1 MSDYR
6 AAQIIIGGC
15 LSRALV
21 PGLCTAIRLQ
31 QVALDWGDEP
41 FLPQSAEE
49 LLAARRTID
58 GEHVLRLLDAE
69 ARHGRLEPLEAFL
82 RKRRIPFDLQIEAG
96 FNGGESL
103 TVYRPEVGECSL
115 PLHEG
120 ELVTAALPI
129 WEFADTL
136 AAFRRQLYRGPRRQ
150 LRQTCD
156 EVMERFQRIIPNR
169 PSPLPAFE
177 IGKSFGL
184 RHAA

>member
-1 MSDYR
+1 MSDFR

-31 QVALDWGDEP
+31 QVALDWGGEP
-41 FLPQSAEE
+41 FLPHSAEE

-69 ARHGRLEPLEAFL
+69 ARHGRMEPLEAYL
-82 RKRRIPFDLQIEAG
+82 RKRHIPFDLQIEAG
-96 FNGGESL
+96 FDGGESL

-115 PLHEG
+115 PLHNG

-129 WEFADTL
+129 WEFGDML

-156 EVMERFQRIIPNR
+156 EVIERFHRIVPTR

-177 IGKSFGL
+177 IGKSLGL